1 MKERFPETLLTAR
14 PQDYLLCG
22 AILAASLFWLAAP
35 SGAGGASPSAARLL
49 RAGVPLAE
57 LPLDRPSRST
67 YALGTGP
74 VTVEVIPGRG
84 VHISDTNCPAKT
96 CMHHGWAAKT
106 GETIVCLPNQLLI
119 EVTGEDAEYD
129 AVVR

>member
-1 MKERFPETLLTAR
+1 MKNRLPETLLTAR

-22 AILAASLFWLAAP
+22 AVLAASLLWLAAP
-35 SGAGGASPSAARLL
+35 SGAGGAAPSAARLL

-57 LPLDRPSRST
+57 LPLDRPARRVL
-67 YALGTGP
+67 ALGTGP
-74 VTVEVIPGRG
+74 VTVEVVPGRG

-96 CMHHGWAAKT
+96 CMHHGWAKAT

-119 EVTGEDAEYD
+119 EVTGEAAEYD